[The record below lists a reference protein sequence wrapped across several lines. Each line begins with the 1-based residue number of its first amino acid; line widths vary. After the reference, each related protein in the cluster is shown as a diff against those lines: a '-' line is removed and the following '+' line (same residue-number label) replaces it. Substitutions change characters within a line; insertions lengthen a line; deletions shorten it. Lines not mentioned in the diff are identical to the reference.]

1 MKALRMTPEAYQAH
15 QSRIG
20 HVIVPTPQ
28 PTVLPKYRNTCT
40 VVDGE
45 RCDSKKEAA
54 YYLLLKD
61 RQATGEIRN
70 LVLHGLVKLEVN
82 GVFICAFCP
91 DFLFEAPVD
100 GVWRLHAEDTK
111 GMKKGT
117 AYQMFQIKARLFEAV
132 HKTLVKEI

>member
-20 HVIVPTPQ
+20 RPDVVVPTPQ
-28 PTVLPKYRNTCT
+28 AQPKYRNKPT
-40 VVDGE
+40 VIDGE

-54 YYLLLKD
+54 HFMLLRR
-61 RQATGEIRN
+61 RQMRGEIRN

-91 DFLFEAPVD
+91 DFLFEAPDD

-117 AYQMFQIKARLFEAV
+117 AYQMFQIKARLFAAIHGTE
-132 HKTLVKEI
+132 VKEI